1 MAGIGKYKGEGSFKM
16 PGFGTKAGLDTA
28 LNKKGGYHKGQVND
42 AETEEMNDNIATG
55 KGPAKPKNVVSARPK
70 QTDVDEP
77 TLRAADGSTSTAP
90 TFSDLIDNEK
100 NQQKDPK
107 TKKAKKINKKLLG

>member
-70 QTDVDEP
+70 TSVELNPDSDDIAKSVPTVADVI
-77 TLRAADGSTSTAP
+77 DG
-90 TFSDLIDNEK
+90 EK
-100 NQQKDPK
+100 NNRKDPN

>member
-70 QTDVDEP
+70 TTDTDEP
-77 TLRAADGSTSTAP
+77 TLIAADGTTSTAP